1 MRTIKFRAWDK
12 KLKLMAEVLT
22 LSFKNNKIEC
32 VHYASNGGVYMF
44 NGEKNVKRYYLMQ
57 FTGLKDKNGKEI
69 YEGDIYIF
77 NRKTKNKYIVKSM
90 QEFFEEKGYEEK
102 EFGVPY
108 NNIEVIGN
116 IHEDKN
122 LITKV
127 MQVSECCGKFIT
139 EEDGTGNGRCSEC
152 KEWSLI
158 IDEEE

>member
-1 MRTIKFRAWDK
+1 MRTIKFRVW
-12 KLKLMAEVLT
+12 
-22 LSFKNNKIEC
+22 NKSIYKHLLE
-32 VHYASNGGVYMF
+32 STIFSLDNTGWININKETNGGID
-44 NGEKNVKRYYLMQ
+44 E

-116 IHEDKN
+116 IHEDKD
-122 LITKV
+122 LIK
-127 MQVSECCGKFIT
+127 
-139 EEDGTGNGRCSEC
+139 
-152 KEWSLI
+152 
-158 IDEEE
+158 

>member
-69 YEGDIYIF
+69 YEGDI
-77 NRKTKNKYIVKSM
+77 VKLKENEYYFERSG
-90 QEFFEEKGYEEK
+90 EVIFEEGTFKIKNVELWNDGTYNHYSLEILDT
-102 EFGVPY
+102 EFCE
-108 NNIEVIGN
+108 IIGN
-116 IHEDKN
+116 IHENKD
-122 LITKV
+122 LIK
-127 MQVSECCGKFIT
+127 
-139 EEDGTGNGRCSEC
+139 
-152 KEWSLI
+152 
-158 IDEEE
+158 